1 MALSVSNPQSKDPTS
16 TIAKQSSG
24 IPGLDNTI
32 LFSPRQ
38 FPTFSSGVHVDRPAK
53 RRRLASPPSHGLL
66 FNFGLV
72 SNASRNESSPPSTY
86 EPGRDIALERPK
98 IAQAAQIEI
107 SELSEEA
114 KAIVG
119 YTTEKSVIN
128 EQVLSTSRSRL
139 YEDKALALLTGES
152 TIDRTNAITSPDLS
166 SGTEAVTE
174 LKNNSVSGS
183 LLSEESQVRAA
194 SVAGSKRRSRNKEY
208 VVAKKGPSTG
218 GQYLQLSKEQRTQ
231 RGNAAQL
238 AAEMRA
244 KQLVAALAESETD
257 DDRESTSP
265 GAMTVSGPVVHLP
278 TARGTSLPL
287 TSILKRIGRDPTPI
301 KRVHFL
307 TFDKLV
313 RLAESSVAFRER
325 RQRLPTNF
333 DLDVNSTPVLFPPSR
348 KLKIAEAA
356 RIDVSELSE
365 ETKRIMG
372 YAVERPVD
380 DNTVAPILGA
390 QTDEV
395 KTQASPVSRFSAG
408 KTISAARAKLA
419 NGAGAKYNIKSTLEP
434 LTEDVSSIEMNPFV
448 RIRPRFNM
456 PVKDRT
462 ARPYIQ
468 LPREKK
474 AQQDSTAQ
482 TIAGTKGEHLTAA
495 VAQAEEEDI
504 QAADDGERNA

>member
-32 LFSPRQ
+32 LLSTRQ
-38 FPTFSSGVHVDRPAK
+38 LPTFSSGVHVDRPAK

-98 IAQAAQIEI
+98 LAQAAQIDL
-107 SELSEEA
+107 SERSEEA
-114 KAIVG
+114 KAIMG
-119 YTTEKSVIN
+119 YTTEKSIIN

-139 YEDKALALLTGES
+139 YKDKALAPRTGES

-166 SGTEAVTE
+166 AGTEAVTE

-257 DDRESTSP
+257 DDRGSTSS
-265 GAMTVSGPVVHLP
+265 GATTVSGPVVHLP

-301 KRVHFL
+301 KRVYFL
-307 TFDKLV
+307 TFDKLVSHTVAGLQRYTDTRISGPVLSMSFSLVHASFLNPLLTPATLINALEHFQGLVGLLLIELNRFVRAAETKQDDGAMEAKLMAYVMQV
-313 RLAESSVAFRER
+313 RLAESSVAFIER
-325 RQRLPTNF
+325 RIVNCQRL
-333 DLDVNSTPVLFPPSR
+333 
-348 KLKIAEAA
+348 
-356 RIDVSELSE
+356 VS
-365 ETKRIMG
+365 
-372 YAVERPVD
+372 
-380 DNTVAPILGA
+380 GA
-390 QTDEV
+390 
-395 KTQASPVSRFSAG
+395 
-408 KTISAARAKLA
+408 
-419 NGAGAKYNIKSTLEP
+419 
-434 LTEDVSSIEMNPFV
+434 
-448 RIRPRFNM
+448 
-456 PVKDRT
+456 
-462 ARPYIQ
+462 
-468 LPREKK
+468 
-474 AQQDSTAQ
+474 
-482 TIAGTKGEHLTAA
+482 
-495 VAQAEEEDI
+495 
-504 QAADDGERNA
+504 

>member
-16 TIAKQSSG
+16 TIVKQSSG
-24 IPGLDNTI
+24 IPGLGNTI
-32 LFSPRQ
+32 RFSPRQ
-38 FPTFSSGVHVDRPAK
+38 FPTFPSGVHVDRPAK
-53 RRRLASPPSHGLL
+53 RRRLASPPSHGLV

-98 IAQAAQIEI
+98 IAQAAQIDL

-114 KAIVG
+114 KAIMG
-119 YTTEKSVIN
+119 YTTEKSIIN

-139 YEDKALALLTGES
+139 SCPRTGES

-166 SGTEAVTE
+166 AGTEAVTE

-238 AAEMRA
+238 AAEMRV
-244 KQLVAALAESETD
+244 KQLVAAPAESETD
-257 DDRESTSP
+257 DDRGSTSP

-301 KRVHFL
+301 KRVYSL

-313 RLAESSVAFRER
+313 SHTVAGLQHYTDTRI
-325 RQRLPTNF
+325 
-333 DLDVNSTPVLFPPSR
+333 SGPVLSMSFS
-348 KLKIAEAA
+348 L
-356 RIDVSELSE
+356 VH
-365 ETKRIMG
+365 
-372 YAVERPVD
+372 
-380 DNTVAPILGA
+380 
-390 QTDEV
+390 
-395 KTQASPVSRFSAG
+395 ASFLNPLLTPA
-408 KTISAARAKLA
+408 
-419 NGAGAKYNIKSTLEP
+419 TLINA
-434 LTEDVSSIEMNPFV
+434 L
-448 RIRPRFNM
+448 
-456 PVKDRT
+456 
-462 ARPYIQ
+462 
-468 LPREKK
+468 
-474 AQQDSTAQ
+474 
-482 TIAGTKGEHLTAA
+482 EHF
-495 VAQAEEEDI
+495 
-504 QAADDGERNA
+504 

>member
-16 TIAKQSSG
+16 TIVKQSSG
-24 IPGLDNTI
+24 IPGLGNTI

-38 FPTFSSGVHVDRPAK
+38 FSTFSSGVHVDRPAK
-53 RRRLASPPSHGLL
+53 RRRLASPPSHGLV

-86 EPGRDIALERPK
+86 ESGRDIALERPN

-114 KAIVG
+114 KAITG
-119 YTTEKSVIN
+119 YTTKSVIN
-128 EQVLSTSRSRL
+128 EQVISTSRSRL
-139 YEDKALALLTGES
+139 YKDKALAHRTGES
-152 TIDRTNAITSPDLS
+152 TIDRTNAKTSSDLS
-166 SGTEAVTE
+166 AGTEAVTE

-218 GQYLQLSKEQRTQ
+218 GQNLQLSKQQRTQ

-244 KQLVAALAESETD
+244 KQLVAALAGSETD
-257 DDRESTSP
+257 DDRGSTSP

-301 KRVHFL
+301 KRVYFL

-313 RLAESSVAFRER
+313 SHTVAGLQRYTDTRTSGPVLSMSLSLVHASFLNPLLTPATLINALEHFQGLVGLLLIELNRFVGAAETKQDDGAMKAKLMAIVNC
-325 RQRLPTNF
+325 QRL
-333 DLDVNSTPVLFPPSR
+333 
-348 KLKIAEAA
+348 
-356 RIDVSELSE
+356 VS
-365 ETKRIMG
+365 
-372 YAVERPVD
+372 
-380 DNTVAPILGA
+380 GA
-390 QTDEV
+390 
-395 KTQASPVSRFSAG
+395 
-408 KTISAARAKLA
+408 
-419 NGAGAKYNIKSTLEP
+419 
-434 LTEDVSSIEMNPFV
+434 
-448 RIRPRFNM
+448 
-456 PVKDRT
+456 
-462 ARPYIQ
+462 
-468 LPREKK
+468 
-474 AQQDSTAQ
+474 
-482 TIAGTKGEHLTAA
+482 
-495 VAQAEEEDI
+495 
-504 QAADDGERNA
+504 

>member
-1 MALSVSNPQSKDPTS
+1 GHHASSTLPHPNKSSSKALSVSNRQSKDPTS
-16 TIAKQSSG
+16 TIVKQSSG
-24 IPGLDNTI
+24 IPGLGNTI

-53 RRRLASPPSHGLL
+53 RRRLASPPSHGLV

-107 SELSEEA
+107 SELSEGA
-114 KAIVG
+114 KAIMG
-119 YTTEKSVIN
+119 YTTEK
-128 EQVLSTSRSRL
+128 T
-139 YEDKALALLTGES
+139 KLLPRTGES
-152 TIDRTNAITSPDLS
+152 KIGRTNAIPSPHLS
-166 SGTEAVTE
+166 AGTEAVTE

-194 SVAGSKRRSRNKEY
+194 SVAGSKRRFKNKEY

-218 GQYLQLSKEQRTQ
+218 GQNLQLSKQQRIQ

-257 DDRESTSP
+257 DDRGSTSP

-301 KRVHFL
+301 KRVYFL

-313 RLAESSVAFRER
+313 SHTVAGLERYTDTRISGPVLSMSFSLVHASFLNPLLTPATLINALEHFQGLVGLLLIELNRFVRAAETKQDNGAMKAKLMAYVMQVRLAESSVTFIER
-325 RQRLPTNF
+325 RIVNCQRL
-333 DLDVNSTPVLFPPSR
+333 
-348 KLKIAEAA
+348 
-356 RIDVSELSE
+356 VS
-365 ETKRIMG
+365 
-372 YAVERPVD
+372 
-380 DNTVAPILGA
+380 GA
-390 QTDEV
+390 
-395 KTQASPVSRFSAG
+395 
-408 KTISAARAKLA
+408 
-419 NGAGAKYNIKSTLEP
+419 
-434 LTEDVSSIEMNPFV
+434 
-448 RIRPRFNM
+448 
-456 PVKDRT
+456 
-462 ARPYIQ
+462 
-468 LPREKK
+468 
-474 AQQDSTAQ
+474 
-482 TIAGTKGEHLTAA
+482 
-495 VAQAEEEDI
+495 
-504 QAADDGERNA
+504 

>member
-1 MALSVSNPQSKDPTS
+1 MALSVSNLQSKDPIS
-16 TIAKQSSG
+16 TIVKQSSG
-24 IPGLDNTI
+24 IPGLGNTI

-53 RRRLASPPSHGLL
+53 RRRLASPPSHGLV
-66 FNFGLV
+66 FDFGPV

-114 KAIVG
+114 KAIMG

-139 YEDKALALLTGES
+139 YKDKALAPRTGES

-166 SGTEAVTE
+166 AGTEAVTE

-194 SVAGSKRRSRNKEY
+194 SVAGSKRRFRNKQY
-208 VVAKKGPSTG
+208 VVANKGLSTG
-218 GQYLQLSKEQRTQ
+218 GQYLQLSKEQGTQ
-231 RGNAAQL
+231 RGNSAQL
-238 AAEMRA
+238 AAEMRE

-257 DDRESTSP
+257 DDRGSTSP

-301 KRVHFL
+301 KRVYFL

-313 RLAESSVAFRER
+313 SHTVAGLQRYTDTRTSGPVLSMSFSLVHASFLNPLLTPATLINALEHFQGLVGLLLIELNRFVRAAEPKQNDGAMEAKLMAIVNC
-325 RQRLPTNF
+325 QRL
-333 DLDVNSTPVLFPPSR
+333 
-348 KLKIAEAA
+348 
-356 RIDVSELSE
+356 VS
-365 ETKRIMG
+365 
-372 YAVERPVD
+372 
-380 DNTVAPILGA
+380 GA
-390 QTDEV
+390 
-395 KTQASPVSRFSAG
+395 
-408 KTISAARAKLA
+408 
-419 NGAGAKYNIKSTLEP
+419 
-434 LTEDVSSIEMNPFV
+434 
-448 RIRPRFNM
+448 
-456 PVKDRT
+456 
-462 ARPYIQ
+462 
-468 LPREKK
+468 
-474 AQQDSTAQ
+474 
-482 TIAGTKGEHLTAA
+482 
-495 VAQAEEEDI
+495 
-504 QAADDGERNA
+504 

>member
-16 TIAKQSSG
+16 TIVKQSSG
-24 IPGLDNTI
+24 IPGLGNTI
-32 LFSPRQ
+32 LFNPRQ
-38 FPTFSSGVHVDRPAK
+38 FPTFPSRVNVDRPAK
-53 RRRLASPPSHGLL
+53 RRRLASPPSHGLV

-72 SNASRNESSPPSTY
+72 SNASRNEAPPSTY

-98 IAQAAQIEI
+98 IAQAAQIDL

-114 KAIVG
+114 KAIMG
-119 YTTEKSVIN
+119 YTTEKSIIN
-128 EQVLSTSRSRL
+128 EQFLSTSRSRL
-139 YEDKALALLTGES
+139 YKGKALAPRTGES

-166 SGTEAVTE
+166 AGTEAVTE

-183 LLSEESQVRAA
+183 LLSEESQVRVA

-238 AAEMRA
+238 TAEMRA

-301 KRVHFL
+301 KRVYFL

-313 RLAESSVAFRER
+313 SHTVAGLQRYTDTRISGPVLSMSFSLVHASFLDLLLTPATLINALEHFQGLVGLLLIELNRFVRAAEAKQDNGAKEAQMMAYMMQVRLAE
-325 RQRLPTNF
+325 N
-333 DLDVNSTPVLFPPSR
+333 
-348 KLKIAEAA
+348 LKQ
-356 RIDVSELSE
+356 S
-365 ETKRIMG
+365 
-372 YAVERPVD
+372 
-380 DNTVAPILGA
+380 
-390 QTDEV
+390 
-395 KTQASPVSRFSAG
+395 
-408 KTISAARAKLA
+408 
-419 NGAGAKYNIKSTLEP
+419 
-434 LTEDVSSIEMNPFV
+434 
-448 RIRPRFNM
+448 
-456 PVKDRT
+456 
-462 ARPYIQ
+462 
-468 LPREKK
+468 
-474 AQQDSTAQ
+474 
-482 TIAGTKGEHLTAA
+482 A
-495 VAQAEEEDI
+495 VAELEKYAIE
-504 QAADDGERNA
+504 N

>member
-24 IPGLDNTI
+24 IPGLGNTI

-38 FPTFSSGVHVDRPAK
+38 FPTFSSGVHVNRPAK
-53 RRRLASPPSHGLL
+53 RRRLASPPSHGLV
-66 FNFGLV
+66 FKFGLV

-98 IAQAAQIEI
+98 IAQTAQIDL

-114 KAIVG
+114 KAI
-119 YTTEKSVIN
+119 I
-128 EQVLSTSRSRL
+128 
-139 YEDKALALLTGES
+139 ALAPRTGES
-152 TIDRTNAITSPDLS
+152 TIDRTNTITSPDLS
-166 SGTEAVTE
+166 AGTEAVTE

-208 VVAKKGPSTG
+208 VVAKKEPSTG

-231 RGNAAQL
+231 RGNATQL

-257 DDRESTSP
+257 DDRGSTSP

-287 TSILKRIGRDPTPI
+287 TSILKRIGRDPTPT

-313 RLAESSVAFRER
+313 SHTAAGLQRYTDTRTSGPVLSMSFSLAHASFLNPLLTPATLINALEHFQGLVGLLLIELNRFMRAAETKQDDGAMKAELMAIVNC
-325 RQRLPTNF
+325 QRL
-333 DLDVNSTPVLFPPSR
+333 
-348 KLKIAEAA
+348 
-356 RIDVSELSE
+356 VS
-365 ETKRIMG
+365 
-372 YAVERPVD
+372 
-380 DNTVAPILGA
+380 GA
-390 QTDEV
+390 
-395 KTQASPVSRFSAG
+395 
-408 KTISAARAKLA
+408 
-419 NGAGAKYNIKSTLEP
+419 
-434 LTEDVSSIEMNPFV
+434 
-448 RIRPRFNM
+448 
-456 PVKDRT
+456 
-462 ARPYIQ
+462 
-468 LPREKK
+468 
-474 AQQDSTAQ
+474 
-482 TIAGTKGEHLTAA
+482 
-495 VAQAEEEDI
+495 
-504 QAADDGERNA
+504 